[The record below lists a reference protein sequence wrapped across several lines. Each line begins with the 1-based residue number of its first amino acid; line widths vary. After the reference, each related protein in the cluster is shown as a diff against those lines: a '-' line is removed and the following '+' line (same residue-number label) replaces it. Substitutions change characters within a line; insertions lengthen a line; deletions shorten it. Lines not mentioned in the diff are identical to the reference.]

1 MSGGETTSRSGC
13 RAEPGAW
20 ALGLGPGDQTGLI
33 KVAFRDTIHG
43 TESSQ
48 TARDPGGSG
57 KDAAEGSKWIT
68 MKGPPLCRGVLVTV
82 SGRRRLSLSCGGREG
97 RVGQG
102 RSWLGGKPSGL
113 MLLPAQR
120 PPPPWAPPPV
130 GPTLSHVGLH
140 PRTDHFGQQAPG
152 LFSPPG
158 QLQRVIPSLWTSWR
172 DPLRSFCEQTSG
184 FLQASAAVKPARES
198 PSQIVCPGV
207 R

>member
-1 MSGGETTSRSGC
+1 MPPVRDCPADERGRDYAPEWLRDRAGC
-13 RAEPGAW
+13 PGATRESAW

-33 KVAFRDTIHG
+33 KAAFQDVIHG
-43 TESSQ
+43 TVSSQ

-68 MKGPPLCRGVLVTV
+68 KKGPPLCRGVLVTV

-120 PPPPWAPPPV
+120 LPPPWAPPPV

-140 PRTDHFGQQAPG
+140 PRTDHYGQQAPG
-152 LFSPPG
+152 RFSLPG
-158 QLQRVIPSLWTSWR
+158 TAPKGDPVSLDLLAGSA
-172 DPLRSFCEQTSG
+172 EV
-184 FLQASAAVKPARES
+184 FL
-198 PSQIVCPGV
+198 
-207 R
+207 